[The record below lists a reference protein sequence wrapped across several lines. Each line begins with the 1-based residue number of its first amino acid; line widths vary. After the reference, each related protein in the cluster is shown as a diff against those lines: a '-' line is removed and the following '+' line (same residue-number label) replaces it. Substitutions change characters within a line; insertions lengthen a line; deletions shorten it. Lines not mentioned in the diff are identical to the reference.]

1 MVRRGC
7 ACRRWFHAQ
16 VSIEEQTVSDDWQ
29 CEATAKGHPGAP
41 PPRMSD
47 GGRLSSA
54 LRPKQASG
62 ENHAMDAQPELA

>member
-1 MVRRGC
+1 M
-7 ACRRWFHAQ
+7 
-16 VSIEEQTVSDDWQ
+16 SDDWQ